1 MKDKIKNLE
10 EKSLHA
16 RRLIIESLYKT
27 QSGHPGPSLSVTDLV
42 TSLFFEEMNFG
53 VPTKNVIRH
62 SKTGERPTFEPA
74 PTERDIFILSK
85 GHAAPALYAALAVGD
100 FIPEKE
106 LVDTL
111 REVDSRLEGHP
122 VRTALPEY
130 IDFSTG
136 SLGQGLSGAI
146 GYSLA
151 AKLQGLDRRTYV
163 IIGDGESQ
171 EGQVWEAAMS
181 ASTFAREGKLGHLL
195 AITDYNQF
203 QNDGASTRLLPREQ
217 LPKMWEAF
225 GWNVIEADGHNYR
238 DLLDAY
244 KIAREVTDK
253 PTMIIA
259 DTVKG
264 KGVSFMENTM
274 SWHAKK
280 IGDTDYKKAMTELG
294 GYQ

>member
-1 MKDKIKNLE
+1 MQALELLE
-10 EKSLHA
+10 EIKQVAIDLKA
-16 RRLIIESLYKT
+16 NRI
-27 QSGHPGPSLSVTDLV
+27 VTIDFQNTSSYTDCLLV
-42 TSLFFEEMNFG
+42 CHGNSTAHNKGIF
-53 VPTKNVIRH
+53 
-62 SKTGERPTFEPA
+62 
-74 PTERDIFILSK
+74 ERDIFILSK

-100 FIPEKE
+100 YIPERE
-106 LVDTL
+106 LINTL

-136 SLGQGLSGAI
+136 ALGQGLSGAI

-171 EGQVWEAAMS
+171 EGQIWEAAMS
-181 ASTFAREGKLGHLL
+181 AATFAREGKLGHLL

-225 GWNVIEADGHNYR
+225 GWNVIEADGHNYKN
-238 DLLDAY
+238 LLEAY
-244 KIAREVTDK
+244 EKAREVTDK

-274 SWHAKK
+274 SWHAKA
-280 IGDTDYKKAMTELG
+280 IGENDYKIAMSELG
-294 GYQ
+294 GME